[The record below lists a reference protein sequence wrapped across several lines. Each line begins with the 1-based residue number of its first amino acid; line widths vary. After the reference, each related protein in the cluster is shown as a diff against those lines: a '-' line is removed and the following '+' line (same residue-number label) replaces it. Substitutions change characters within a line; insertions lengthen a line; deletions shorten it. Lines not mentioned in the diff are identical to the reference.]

1 MTTVVVKYL
10 QSIGW
15 LVFPHT
21 QKWDKNSLTEAANLN
36 SIVSASRLAQ
46 DNNNSDN
53 GLQHG
58 K

>member
-1 MTTVVVKYL
+1 MTNAVVKYL
-10 QSIGW
+10 QSISW

-21 QKWDKNSLTEAANLN
+21 QKWDKNSLTEATNLN
-36 SIVSASRLAQ
+36 SIVSTGRLAQ